1 MFLSESCAP
10 RKLKIE
16 FARRYGAKQDIA
28 VILARLF
35 ENGDA
40 PFELS
45 EDGKSVLPMILF
57 TNFLQ
62 KCAETARNLRNMGC
76 DNEFIVTA
84 TGLAPADIAA
94 L

>member
-1 MFLSESCAP
+1 
-10 RKLKIE
+10 
-16 FARRYGAKQDIA
+16 
-28 VILARLF
+28 
-35 ENGDA
+35 
-40 PFELS
+40 
-45 EDGKSVLPMILF
+45 MILF

-84 TGLAPADIAA
+84 TGLTPADIAA